1 MYLNRFTLPVLE
13 RYNKVT
19 VLLNGILFCH
29 PTVAVLQLCAKV
41 VCAFPV
47 PRKGTGK
54 AHTIYVDDIADHADD
69 RVRVVTQ
76 LVDSLVL

>member
-1 MYLNRFTLPVLE
+1 MEYS
-13 RYNKVT
+13 
-19 VLLNGILFCH
+19 FCH

-47 PRKGTGK
+47 PFL
-54 AHTIYVDDIADHADD
+54 IYVDDIADHADD